1 MYGFNTVSLDQK
13 GRLAIPAKYRTS
25 FIQKNETQIVITK
38 DPQYPSLKIYP
49 GSQWIEISSKL
60 ESLQGLDPIVRNLQW
75 TILGNASVTEFDPK
89 GRMLVLI
96 PSELR
101 KYAELINE
109 KQISLIGMGNKFEIW
124 NVSNWEMRQTGGS
137 LATEILDVVL
147 QESIKTFLFGV
158 KTFFGV
164 KIFFV
169 RRQKL
174 FRRQK
179 FFRRQ
184 NIFRRPKMFDAKHF
198 LKPKKLFDAE

>member
-13 GRLAIPAKYRTS
+13 GRLAIPAKYRAS

-49 GSQWIEISSKL
+49 QSEWLEISSKL

-147 QESIKTFLFGV
+147 PESIKSMSF
-158 KTFFGV
+158 
-164 KIFFV
+164 
-169 RRQKL
+169 
-174 FRRQK
+174 
-179 FFRRQ
+179 
-184 NIFRRPKMFDAKHF
+184 
-198 LKPKKLFDAE
+198 

>member
-13 GRLAIPAKYRTS
+13 GRLAIPAKYRAS

-101 KYAELINE
+101 KHAELINE

-147 QESIKTFLFGV
+147 PESIKSMSF
-158 KTFFGV
+158 
-164 KIFFV
+164 
-169 RRQKL
+169 
-174 FRRQK
+174 
-179 FFRRQ
+179 
-184 NIFRRPKMFDAKHF
+184 
-198 LKPKKLFDAE
+198 